1 MTVVLDVSM
10 TQKIEASLCSGIED
24 KCRHTPGET
33 VPDLSPIGLDKLAS
47 CDSLIFQEDY
57 HSNKAVENRS
67 ISNMNTRNDHHDD
80 EPTQVDTQ
88 VIENTPLI
96 PMKHENLTSNNLS
109 LQTPSSLKEKQIPDT
124 LPLFSYNTKNLK
136 NEGDATQVVSEAQ
149 DKYNS
154 GMSYNED
161 GSALPAYPGHKVNA
175 DTQMILSPARQNDS
189 FLEHLNANTS
199 YSEQKDDETQ
209 LIEETTEK
217 TIIPTIETQPS
228 KQFNNITT
236 GSRTQVYDSQE
247 IMATDSKKIEQTYRS
262 AIYSSSQG
270 SEEAIRTD
278 DDQFQDSASRDA
290 HNHDELIPLIGTKRH
305 FDEMED
311 DNIIETSPSE
321 NVKKSKVRDD
331 LRLINSKT
339 KYLALRKRSPNGK
352 LITSSS
358 QVDESSPNIKNH
370 DLLDRVMSSSKKA
383 PSNTPIRTNEFISKA
398 TSFNFPSSP
407 TNNFLMRQGIE
418 TSNTL
423 NDRRIQP
430 KDPSEGNEMSVLLP
444 DNNTVQDLPGTLR
457 QEELNRIDENALT
470 LRDRVWVL
478 FDFNVYVGQVVKY
491 GSQELV
497 VSFEEGEYVINNS
510 DLHLLDIRIGDLV
523 RLRNSKYKFKVTGLT
538 YQCNGS
544 KYLCARGFNYVYL
557 QRLTKRKKSN
567 LKEIGVDLQRCYM
580 ELSDW
585 AWHKQNYE
593 LIINGMDILKS
604 SEDLHYGLIRDSI
617 GDEALNQGAGTIERS
632 GASGLSITPESSPSK
647 RSQSK
652 RSPKKLHHE
661 KKKSQIF
668 SGMIFCIT
676 SGKQLDEEVK
686 GNVLDA
692 IKENGGSV
700 IYTSFIDILKFSCS
714 KEGNLKLTSET
725 LNGFVFGAVI
735 SNSYCRSAKYL
746 QALCLGWPV
755 LSINF
760 ILDSISYL
768 EVLDWRTYLL
778 PAGYSHKIQ
787 SVKSLNVFAFATN
800 KAQGKSLLDQLM
812 NNNHLLR
819 DYHIMMF
826 HDNSTTI
833 RTCEFIFHAFGAKG
847 INMYSNYHDLAKLL
861 ESFTGEVMIY
871 DTLEN
876 IRSIVESHSQNEL
889 VITLPKRESE
899 NNKANK
905 KKLRSKRLHFID
917 WEWVV
922 QCVISNYIWETETF
936 IVHY

>member
-1 MTVVLDVSM
+1 M
-10 TQKIEASLCSGIED
+10 TQKIEASQCSGTED
-24 KCRHTPGET
+24 KCRHTPGDT
-33 VPDLSPIGLDKLAS
+33 VADFSPMGLDKLAS

-57 HSNKAVENRS
+57 HSNKAAGKGS
-67 ISNMNTRNDHHDD
+67 MSDINTWNNNHVN
-80 EPTQVDTQ
+80 EPTQADTQ
-88 VIENTPLI
+88 VIEKTPLL
-96 PMKHENLTSNNLS
+96 PTKHENLSLNNLS
-109 LQTPSSLKEKQIPDT
+109 LQTPSSLKVKQMPNT

-136 NEGDATQVVSEAQ
+136 NEDDATQLVSEAQ
-149 DKYNS
+149 AKYNS
-154 GMSYNED
+154 GISYEDD
-161 GSALPAYPGHKVNA
+161 GSTQPIAYPDHKLTA
-175 DTQMILSPARQNDS
+175 DTQMILSPEKQDDS

-199 YSEQKDDETQ
+199 YSPQEDDETQ
-209 LIEETTEK
+209 LIEGTTEK
-217 TIIPTIETQPS
+217 TIIPTIETRPS
-228 KQFNNITT
+228 KQYNNMTT
-236 GSRTQVYDSQE
+236 GSRTQVFDSQD
-247 IMATDSKKIEQTYRS
+247 IMATDSKKIELNHRS

-278 DDQFQDSASRDA
+278 DDQFQDSASRNA
-290 HNHDELIPLIGTKRH
+290 YIHDESIPSKGTKRH
-305 FDEMED
+305 SDEMED
-311 DNIIETSPSE
+311 SNIIETSPSE
-321 NVKKSKVRDD
+321 NVKKPKVRDD
-331 LRLINSKT
+331 LKLVNSKS

-358 QVDESSPNIKNH
+358 QVDESSPNIKNQ
-370 DLLDRVMSSSKKA
+370 DLLDKVMSSSKKA

-407 TNNFLMRQGIE
+407 TNNFLMRQGNE
-418 TSNTL
+418 TSNTF
-423 NDRRIQP
+423 NDRRRQL
-430 KDPSEGNEMSVLLP
+430 KDPSERNEMSALLL
-444 DNNTVQDLPGTLR
+444 DNNTVEDFPTTLR
-457 QEELNRIDENALT
+457 QEEFNRIDEDAVS
-470 LRDRVWVL
+470 LRDCVWVL
-478 FDFNVYVGQVVKY
+478 FDFNIYVGQVVNY

-593 LIINGMDILKS
+593 LIIKGMDVLKS
-604 SEDLHYGLIRDSI
+604 SEDLHYGFIRDSI
-617 GDEALNQGAGTIERS
+617 GDKAVSQGAKTIEKSR
-632 GASGLSITPESSPSK
+632 ASNLSITPESSPTK

-652 RSPKKLHHE
+652 RSPKKLHGE
-661 KKKSQIF
+661 KRKSQLF

-686 GNVLDA
+686 ENVLDA
-692 IKENGGSV
+692 IKENGGTV

-714 KEGNLKLTSET
+714 KEGNLKLTSDT
-725 LNGFVFGAVI
+725 LNNFVFGAVI

-755 LSINF
+755 LSVNF
-760 ILDSISYL
+760 VLDSISYL
-768 EVLDWRTYLL
+768 KVLDWQTYLL

-787 SVKSLNVFAFATN
+787 SIKSLNIFAFATN
-800 KAQGKSLLDQLM
+800 RVQGKTLLDQLM
-812 NNNHLLR
+812 NNNHLLH
-819 DYHIMMF
+819 DYHIIMS
-826 HDNSTTI
+826 HDDNSTTI
-833 RTCEFIFHAFGAKG
+833 KTCEFIFHAFGAKG
-847 INMYSNYHDLAKLL
+847 INMYSNYHDLAELL

-871 DTLEN
+871 DNLKN
-876 IRSIVESHSQNEL
+876 IRSIIESHSQNGP

-899 NNKANK
+899 KSKANK
-905 KKLRSKRLHFID
+905 KELRSKRLHFID

-922 QCVISNYIWETETF
+922 QCVISNYIWETLTF